1 MNKILKVIF
10 WIILLFQSFSVAF
23 AATWKFQYS
32 LNNSI
37 SQGTTWLQQHLNPRQ
52 TPNAEWWWRTVVDFV
67 FNVIDDIVI
76 PIAVSVWVVIWLIWA
91 YKLLFS
97 SEEKQV
103 STWLKMVIFWI
114 IWVIIMVSAKYI
126 WKVLFQDIFSSW
138 EINQNINWVELS
150 QKIYNQIAYP
160 FIKIAIYLALTVIF
174 IILVW
179 KSISLI
185 TKSDWTSQK
194 KALWMIGR
202 CAVSMLL
209 IIWAKSIVEAIYWKQ
224 DAVFNTNAQD
234 LWQIWSWMLADK
246 NIPIIYNVISRALW
260 IVSLVILILLII
272 QWFKILINPSKAENF
287 QKLWKHLL
295 FTVIWLFVIWI
306 VYLLTNAF
314 ILN

>member
-32 LNNSI
+32 LDRWVS
-37 SQGTTWLQQHLNPRQ
+37 SGLQHHLNPRQ
-52 TPNAEWWWRTVVDFV
+52 TTNEEWSWRTVVDFV
-67 FNVIDDIVI
+67 FNIVDDIAI
-76 PIAVSVWVVIWLIWA
+76 PVAVAVWVVIWLIWA

-97 SEEKQV
+97 SDEKQV

-114 IWVIIMVSAKYI
+114 IWIIIMVSAKYI
-126 WKVLFQDIFSSW
+126 WTVLFRDIFSQW
-138 EINQNINWVELS
+138 EINPDNISWIDLS

-209 IIWAKSIVEAIYWKQ
+209 VIWAKSIVEAIYWKQ
-224 DAVFNTNAQD
+224 DDVFRSVSN
-234 LWQIWSWMLADK
+234 LWEIWSWILRDK
-246 NIPIIYNVISRALW
+246 NIPLVYNIISRALW
-260 IVSLVILILLII
+260 IVSLVILILLIV

-295 FTVIWLFVIWI
+295 FTTIWLFVIWI